1 MYTFDQKTYDCPV
14 DCFISIIKGK
24 WRTSLLLAL
33 ADGPLFFAQLQRQM
47 PGISAKVLA
56 ENLHVFERNG
66 LVRRQVYD
74 RVPPAVEYGLTDR
87 GNKLI
92 SIMESIN
99 GWMDDV

>member
-1 MYTFDQKTYDCPV
+1 MAD
-14 DCFISIIKGK
+14 IA
-24 WRTSLLLAL
+24 AL
-33 ADGPLFFAQLQRQM
+33 GLSDGPLFFAQLQRQM